1 MKLHTLTYQEGS
13 RKKATRRGRG
23 IGSGLGKTSGAGQK
37 GQKSR
42 SGGGVRPGFECGQNP
57 IYRRVSKRGF
67 TNAAKK
73 LYAIVNVEK
82 LNAFEDGATV
92 CPTCMKEKGLVK
104 KEYDG
109 VKILGNGKL
118 TKKLTVKAHVFSK
131 TAQAAIESA
140 GGTIEVI

>member
-1 MKLHTLTYQEGS
+1 
-13 RKKATRRGRG
+13 
-23 IGSGLGKTSGAGQK
+23 
-37 GQKSR
+37 
-42 SGGGVRPGFECGQNP
+42 
-57 IYRRVSKRGF
+57 
-67 TNAAKK
+67 
-73 LYAIVNVEK
+73 
-82 LNAFEDGATV
+82 
-92 CPTCMKEKGLVK
+92 MKEKGLVK